1 MSSIHRLEVKPP
13 VAHKA
18 IMFKVA
24 LLPLALVISDDTS
37 AIEVV

>member
-13 VAHKA
+13 VAQKA

-37 AIEVV
+37 ALEAV